1 MSGIVVRSES
11 ALASTTNPAYPKGG
25 GWWTFPRVI
34 WELGTVVGALLS
46 VPPEKHINKAVSATV
61 LPAKTFLR
69 DSTEDG
75 SVTN

>member
-11 ALASTTNPAYPKGG
+11 APASNTNLAYPKGG

-34 WELGTVVGALLS
+34 WELGTVVWALLS
-46 VPPEKHINKAVSATV
+46 LLSEKHINKAASTTV